1 MILVLLGTQNN
12 SFHRLLEE
20 IERNIENGNITE
32 EVVVQAGYT
41 KFEPSTKKQKIE
53 IFNTVPKED
62 LDKLIEKANIV
73 ISHGGVGSMITA
85 NQKGKKVIAV
95 PRYKMYHEHV
105 NDHQLKTIE
114 MFGKRNYV
122 IATKNVQDLEQA
134 LKDIKDFIPVVYEK
148 DERSKVIQIIEDFI
162 GN

>member
-20 IERNIENGNITE
+20 IEKNIENGNITE

-41 KFEPSTKKQKIE
+41 KFEPSTKKQQIK
-53 IFNTVPKED
+53 IFNTVPKDE
-62 LDKLIEKANIV
+62 LEKLIENANIV

-114 MFGKRNYV
+114 IFGKRNYV
-122 IATKNVQDLEQA
+122 LPTKNVQDLERA
-134 LKDIKDFIPVVYEK
+134 LKDVKDFVPVVYEK

>member
-20 IERNIENGNITE
+20 IEKNIENGNITE

-41 KFEPSTKKQKIE
+41 KFEPSTKKQQIK
-53 IFNTVPKED
+53 IFNTVPKDE
-62 LDKLIEKANIV
+62 LEKLIEKANIV

-114 MFGKRNYV
+114 IFGKRNYV
-122 IATKNVQDLEQA
+122 LPTKNVQDLERA
-134 LKDIKDFIPVVYEK
+134 LKDAKDFVPVVYEK

>member
-1 MILVLLGTQNN
+1 M
-12 SFHRLLEE
+12 
-20 IERNIENGNITE
+20 
-32 EVVVQAGYT
+32 
-41 KFEPSTKKQKIE
+41 
-53 IFNTVPKED
+53 
-62 LDKLIEKANIV
+62 IEKANIV

-114 MFGKRNYV
+114 IFGKRNYV
-122 IATKNVQDLEQA
+122 IATKNVQDLERA
-134 LKDIKDFIPVVYEK
+134 LKDIKDFVPVVYEK

>member
-20 IERNIENGNITE
+20 IEKNIENGNITE

-41 KFEPSTKKQKIE
+41 KFEPSTKKQQIK
-53 IFNTVPKED
+53 IFNTVPKDE
-62 LDKLIEKANIV
+62 LEKMIEKANIV

-95 PRYKMYHEHV
+95 PRMHEYGEHV
-105 NDHQLKTIE
+105 NNHQKEI
-114 MFGKRNYV
+114 V
-122 IATKNVQDLEQA
+122 
-134 LKDIKDFIPVVYEK
+134 KDFNDKGYIIGIEK
-148 DERSKVIQIIEDFI
+148 VEDLKHAIIVAKKFEPKKYQHNNKKMLKIIEEFI
-162 GN
+162 DKI

>member
-20 IERNIENGNITE
+20 IERNIENGNISE

-41 KFEPSTKKQKIE
+41 KFEPNTKKQQIK
-53 IFNTVPKED
+53 IFNTVPKDE
-62 LDKLIEKANIV
+62 LEKLIEKANIV

-162 GN
+162 G

>member
-122 IATKNVQDLEQA
+122 IATKNVQDIEQA
-134 LKDIKDFIPVVYEK
+134 LKHVKDFIPAVYEK

>member
-20 IERNIENGNITE
+20 IEKNVEKGNINE

-41 KFEPSTKKQKIE
+41 KFEPKTQKQQIKV
-53 IFNTVPKED
+53 FNTIPRQE
-62 LDKLIEKANIV
+62 LDKLIEKAKLV

-95 PRYKMYHEHV
+95 PRHKKYHEHV
-105 NDHQLKTIE
+105 NDHQVDTIE
-114 MFGKRNYV
+114 IFAKRGYV
-122 IATKNVQDLEQA
+122 MPLNNIEDLEQA
-134 LKDIKDFIPVVYEK
+134 LQNIKEFTPTIYKK
-148 DERSKVIQIIEDFI
+148 DEDSNIIGIIEKFI
-162 GN
+162 GE

>member
-41 KFEPSTKKQKIE
+41 KFEPSTKKQQIK
-53 IFNTVPKED
+53 IFNTVPKDE
-62 LDKLIEKANIV
+62 LEKMIEKANIV

-114 MFGKRNYV
+114 IFGKRNYV
-122 IATKNVQDLEQA
+122 LPTKNVQDLERA
-134 LKDIKDFIPVVYEK
+134 LKDIKDFVPVVYEK